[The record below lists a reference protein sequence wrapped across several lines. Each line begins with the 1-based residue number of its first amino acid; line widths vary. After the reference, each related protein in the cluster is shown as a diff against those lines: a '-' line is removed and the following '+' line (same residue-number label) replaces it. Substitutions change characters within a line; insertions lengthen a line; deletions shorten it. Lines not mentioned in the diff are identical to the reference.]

1 MCYKKFSWLFLLR
14 AYSCRPKSI
23 REFYFQAVHNFYRL
37 FSPAVSPIFSVTFL
51 RNTKSL
57 IKHTLKK
64 MFSNPTDSVGKQFT
78 WRRIEIER
86 YVGHCVIIRKCG
98 QLFVHQYGFPAT
110 CTADQHDRMFAVHE
124 HVNEKP
130 GSNRF
135 WRVHQCA
142 LKVHT
147 WNGRTVSSSVRV
159 VTCNG
164 MSGSSSYLGMIC
176 DQGRNSLVSVSM

>member
-1 MCYKKFSWLFLLR
+1 MLKKLSWRVLLR
-14 AYSCRPKSI
+14 AYSCRPKNI
-23 REFYFQAVHNFYRL
+23 RAFYFQVVHNFCQL

-51 RNTKSL
+51 RNTKPL
-57 IKHTLKK
+57 IKYYDPGSI
-64 MFSNPTDSVGKQFT
+64 FSNPTDCDGQQFT
-78 WRRIEIER
+78 RRRIEIER

-98 QLFVHQYGFPAT
+98 QFFVHQYGFSAT
-110 CTADQHDRMFAVHE
+110 STADQHDWMFAVHE
-124 HVNEKP
+124 HVDEKP

-135 WRVHQCA
+135 RRVHQSA

-147 WNGRTVSSSVRV
+147 WNGCTVSSSAHI

-176 DQGRNSLVSVSM
+176 DHGRNSFVSVSM

>member
-1 MCYKKFSWLFLLR
+1 MLKKLSWRFLLR

-23 REFYFQAVHNFYRL
+23 REFYFQAVHNSFRL

-57 IKHTLKK
+57 IKRGLEKK
-64 MFSNPTDSVGKQFT
+64 FSNPTDSDGKQFT
-78 WRRIEIER
+78 RRRIEVER
-86 YVGHCVIIRKCG
+86 YVGHRVIIRKCG
-98 QLFVHQYGFPAT
+98 QFFVHQYGFAAT
-110 CTADQHDRMFAVHE
+110 GTADQHDRMFADHE

-130 GSNRF
+130 GSNRLR
-135 WRVHQCA
+135 RVHQCA

-147 WNGRTVSSSVRV
+147 WNGRAVLSSVHV